1 MTGKNKEGTNQA
13 RRALARDAREAGL
26 SPSEAGV
33 TTGASKQHEY
43 RTRNRREGPPPAGAR
58 KPVPGTARP
67 PVRQEP
73 ERPWPMPEPDGPG
86 AQAAAPPVVRYRD
99 LVTEVGR
106 RTGLDFDQARRAA
119 EATVMALARALDEM
133 ERERFLQGV
142 PRELHNDHGVVDAGP
157 PRDLPGF
164 IREVGRIAHRPPEQA
179 RYNCQ
184 AVLSVLME
192 QDPTV
197 IEGLHLPDGVHELTA
212 PPNAGGG
219 LVGPTGHTAPLSGE
233 ELATALGRLPY
244 WTLTSNGLAREITLP
259 SANLE
264 RVLRRLTALRDDVG
278 RAPHIGR
285 LSPDTARLVVRT
297 QQAEGAVTALDIDL
311 ARRVDAAIDEAGAGM
326 AS

>member
-1 MTGKNKEGTNQA
+1 MSGKHKEGTNQG
-13 RRALARDAREAGL
+13 RRALARDSREAGL

-33 TTGASKQHEY
+33 TLGASKQHEY
-43 RTRNRREGPPPAGAR
+43 LTRSRRDGPPAAGAR

-73 ERPWPMPEPDGPG
+73 ERPWPLPEPDSPG
-86 AQAAAPPVVRYRD
+86 AQPTAWPVVRYRD

-106 RTGLDFDQARRAA
+106 RTGLDFNQARRAA

-133 ERERFLQGV
+133 ERERFLDGV
-142 PRELHNDHGVVDAGP
+142 PRELQNDHGIAATDR
-157 PRDLPGF
+157 PRDLAAFLG
-164 IREVGRIAHRPPEQA
+164 EVGRIAHRPPEQA
-179 RYNCQ
+179 RYNSQ

-197 IEGLHLPDGVHELTA
+197 IEGLHLPDGVDELTA
-212 PPNAGGG
+212 PPDAGGG
-219 LVGPTGHTAPLSGE
+219 LVGTDGHTAPLTRGE
-233 ELATALGRLPY
+233 LGDALARLPY
-244 WTLTSNGLAREITLP
+244 WTLTEHGLAREITLP

-264 RVLRRLTALRDDVG
+264 RVLRRLTALRGEVG

-297 QQAEGAVTALDIDL
+297 GGAAGAVTALDVDL